1 MSNQGKAPICRQ
13 TYFNYGS
20 YLRARDNEKQL
31 CTVITEIENGTIVPY
46 IVSHG
51 GDINGNLTVKG
62 NLTVTG
68 NFVVNGSITY
78 AGDIVLGSTCS
89 DTIAIKGTSTFEC
102 PVASIDIDGGTIDGT
117 VIGGSSANVG
127 TFTTLNVDSLIAS
140 VGASIPDIGSSAPGT
155 GNFTEGQFQEVFIKQ
170 SGAALTQPV
179 FKVESHALATNV
191 PSVTVSSGAAPDL
204 FGKSSNVCGVINHV
218 GLAGG
223 ATLTL
228 TFGAIGAPT
237 RPSVQITINGPNPGN
252 ESLHLSSVSALGF
265 VITNTAVGAHTG
277 EIHYFVVDIGV

>member
-62 NLTVTG
+62 SLTVTG

-102 PVASIDIDGGTIDGT
+102 PVATIDIDGGTIDGT

-127 TFTTLNVDSLIAS
+127 TFTALDATTI
-140 VGASIPDIGSSAPGT
+140 GATVPGS
-155 GNFTEGQFQEVFIKQ
+155 GNFTTGQFEEVSIVQNSTTGRQPALKIRSQ
-170 SGAALTQPV
+170 AAAINL
-179 FKVESHALATNV
+179 
-191 PSVTVSSGAAPDL
+191 PSVAVVGSGDADL
-204 FGKSSNVCGVINHV
+204 IGDSSNVSGIIEHV
-218 GLAGG
+218 TITNGSSIV
-223 ATLTL
+223 L
-228 TFGAIGAPT
+228 TFGIIQPVQ
-237 RPSVQITINGPNPGN
+237 PVVQITIVGPLTTNA
-252 ESLHLSSVSALGF
+252 LMHLTSVTASGF
-265 VITNTAVGAHTG
+265 TITNNTG
-277 EIHYFVVDIGV
+277 LDHDGTIHYFVVDIGV

>member
-46 IVSHG
+46 IVSNG
-51 GDINGNLTVKG
+51 GYINGNLTVKG

-102 PVASIDIDGGTIDGT
+102 PATFMELSIM
-117 VIGGSSANVG
+117 
-127 TFTTLNVDSLIAS
+127 
-140 VGASIPDIGSSAPGT
+140 
-155 GNFTEGQFQEVFIKQ
+155 Q
-170 SGAALTQPV
+170 SGPAVTQPV
-179 FKVESHALATNV
+179 FKVESNGSATAANL
-191 PSVTVSSGAAPDL
+191 PSVTVSAGPAPDL
-204 FGKSSNVCGVINHV
+204 LGKSSNVCGIINHV
-218 GLAGG
+218 GLPAG

-228 TFGAIGAPT
+228 TFATSAALE
-237 RPSVQITINGPNPGN
+237 RPSVQITVQGDAVLAN
-252 ESLHLSSVSALGF
+252 ESIHLTGSSATGF
-265 VITNTAVGAHTG
+265 VITNTSGAPHTG
-277 EIHYFVVDIGV
+277 VIHYFVVDIGV

>member
-1 MSNQGKAPICRQ
+1 MSNQGKGPICRQ

-89 DTIAIKGTSTFEC
+89 DTITIKGTPAFEC
-102 PVASIDIDGGTIDGT
+102 PITTIDIDGGTIDGT

-170 SGAALTQPV
+170 SGIGTPQPV
-179 FKVESHALATNV
+179 LKIRQHVGATNA
-191 PSVTVSSGAAPDL
+191 PSVAASSGNADL
-204 FGKSSNVCGVINHV
+204 IPESSNVSGIIAHDTVP
-218 GLAGG
+218 L
-223 ATLTL
+223 
-228 TFGAIGAPT
+228 
-237 RPSVQITINGPNPGN
+237 
-252 ESLHLSSVSALGF
+252 LG
-265 VITNTAVGAHTG
+265 IR
-277 EIHYFVVDIGV
+277 